1 MKTEKLTDQELLA
14 WRGFRRM
21 AEVISSRIA
30 SELQKATGISGQ
42 DFAILALLKATCHG
56 ELRQRDIQQFLGW
69 DKSRLS
75 HQLSRMETRAV
86 VTRENRSGQGV
97 MVCITEEGIRQIT
110 EAEPLHAAAVRQY
123 FLKFLTTEDT
133 AVLTDIA
140 GKLRK
145 GNEPDATYEDFQ

>member
-1 MKTEKLTDQELLA
+1 MA

-21 AEVISSRIA
+21 AEVISSKIA

-42 DFAILALLKATCHG
+42 DFAILALLKATRHG

-75 HQLSRMETRAV
+75 HQLSRMETRDAV
-86 VTRENRSGQGV
+86 IRESRQGKGV
-97 MVCITEEGIRQIT
+97 VVRITKAGTALIVQ
-110 EAEPLHAAAVRQY
+110 AEPVHAAAVRQY
-123 FLKFLTTEDT
+123 FLNFLNAADTGALTE
-133 AVLTDIA
+133 IA

-145 GNEPDATYEDFQ
+145 GIEPDATYEDFD